1 MRRRALLAASAAS
14 GGGGGNSIF
23 PVSLIEGDNGEIGV
37 KLFEYIIE
45 NAEDELG
52 SYYFKD
58 SEGVYVNGAVISY
71 AIIVY
76 DSMIAFES
84 SQFAGNIL
92 TVYLFNTGELT
103 IVYD

>member
-1 MRRRALLAASAAS
+1 MRRRALLAASAVS
-14 GGGGGNSIF
+14 KGNSIF

-37 KLFEYIIE
+37 KLFEYISE
-45 NAEDELG
+45 NADDEFG

-58 SEGVYVNGAVISY
+58 NEGVYVYGAVISY

-76 DSMIAFES
+76 DGMVALVS

>member
-1 MRRRALLAASAAS
+1 MRRRALLASSAVS
-14 GGGGGNSIF
+14 KGNSIF

-45 NAEDELG
+45 NADGDFG

-58 SEGVYVNGAVISY
+58 NEGVYVSGAVISY
-71 AIIVY
+71 AIIVD

-92 TVYLFNTGELT
+92 TVYLFNNGVLT